1 MDNVKEA
8 IASTVDRATTFCLW
22 DCCIRTKGQWKL
34 PTVNPFPVE
43 AGLKN
48 VFVVPETATPQ
59 STMKFLRCPMGLG
72 IRSIGSIARANRRKG
87 RSLMMNKAGDIVT

>member
-8 IASTVDRATTFCLW
+8 IASMVDFATTFCLW

-34 PTVNPFPVE
+34 PIVNSFFVE

-48 VFVVPETATPQ
+48 VFVVPEMTTPQ
-59 STMKFLRCPMGLG
+59 STVKFLRCPMGLG
-72 IRSIGSIARANRRKG
+72 IRSVGSIARANGRKG
-87 RSLMMNKAGDIVT
+87 RFRMMNKAGDIVT

>member
-1 MDNVKEA
+1 MDDVKEA
-8 IASTVDRATTFCLW
+8 IASTVDCATMLCLW

-34 PTVNPFPVE
+34 PTVNPFSVK

-59 STMKFLRCPMGLG
+59 SMMKFLHCPMGLG
-72 IRSIGSIARANRRKG
+72 I
-87 RSLMMNKAGDIVT
+87 